1 MERSSW
7 PKMLWRAVRRRCPW
21 CGGRGAFFTGW
32 FAKGSCCS
40 TCGLRWRRGDVGFEL
55 GAAAIAA
62 ILTLGPLVSALGG
75 VLAITWPSVAV
86 WPLLVVLGTSALI
99 VPIIMYPLS
108 YTVWQSIDLVMR
120 PVDVDDFDARRIL
133 DASSADL
140 PGTPAD

>member
-1 MERSSW
+1 M
-7 PKMLWRAVRRRCPW
+7 
-21 CGGRGAFFTGW
+21 
-32 FAKGSCCS
+32 
-40 TCGLRWRRGDVGFEL
+40 

>member
-32 FAKGSCCS
+32 FAKGPCCS

-62 ILTLGPLVSALGG
+62 ILTLGPLVLALGG

-86 WPLLVVLGTSALI
+86 LPLLVVLGTSALI

-120 PVDVDDFDARRIL
+120 PVDVDDFDAQRIL
-133 DASSADL
+133 DASLVDL
-140 PGTPAD
+140 PSTPAD